1 MAPAGLS
8 AVLRSRRSGSP
19 ALHSKFYPAA
29 LRGTCCYP
37 WRSQTA
43 TPHITKQLK
52 ARSS

>member
-8 AVLRSRRSGSP
+8 AVLLSRRSGSP
-19 ALHSKFYPAA
+19 ASHSKFYPAA

-37 WRSQTA
+37 WRNKTA
-43 TPHITKQLK
+43 ALRNSKHLK